1 MEREANER
9 KVYMS
14 DCINY
19 SRLEMYIFSL
29 ELDKY
34 LISGYKS
41 PQFHGKCFI
50 YAISFSNLYLVY
62 PSETMFLQ
70 RWENDSNSNNSELF
84 FPIGWN

>member
-34 LISGYKS
+34 QDINHLNFMENVLSMPS
-41 PQFHGKCFI
+41 VFPTFI
-50 YAISFSNLYLVY
+50 
-62 PSETMFLQ
+62 
-70 RWENDSNSNNSELF
+70 
-84 FPIGWN
+84 